1 MRLWRGER
9 TEKWLGWHEAF
20 MIKDINNNPCRFF
33 LVQLLSSH
41 VASGLVKTLADNK
54 ALSSAL
60 DAADIALLSR
70 KISSS
75 SSKGNDMDEGASVAS
90 LAATASR
97 LSDWPL
103 DNDVAVVASKSSSSP
118 SRDLA
123 AGSLEHR
130 LIMSRNP
137 GEILRLLKSMKGSA
151 LSKTPF
157 AKLHQAWDTLQL
169 AQEIYSCLAG
179 GSGSSFL
186 LLFFSSFTFLF
197 SSIFFF
203 LVFFLVFLFFFL
215 LGSGPEGDDVL

>member
-1 MRLWRGER
+1 MTDEGFGWRRRSGGCEDGV
-9 TEKWLGWHEAF
+9 KGN
-20 MIKDINNNPCRFF
+20 INNNNPHRFF

-41 VASGLVKTLADNK
+41 VASGLVKTLTENK
-54 ALSSAL
+54 TLSSAL
-60 DAADIALLSR
+60 DAGDVALLSR
-70 KISSS
+70 KTS
-75 SSKGNDMDEGASVAS
+75 SSKDNHTEGASVAS

-103 DNDVAVVASKSSSSP
+103 DDDAAVVAAKSSSSP

-157 AKLHQAWDTLQL
+157 AKLHQAWETLQL
-169 AQEIYSCLAG
+169 TNEIYNCLAG
-179 GSGSSFL
+179 GAASS
-186 LLFFSSFTFLF
+186 SS
-197 SSIFFF
+197 
-203 LVFFLVFLFFFL
+203 
-215 LGSGPEGDDVL
+215 